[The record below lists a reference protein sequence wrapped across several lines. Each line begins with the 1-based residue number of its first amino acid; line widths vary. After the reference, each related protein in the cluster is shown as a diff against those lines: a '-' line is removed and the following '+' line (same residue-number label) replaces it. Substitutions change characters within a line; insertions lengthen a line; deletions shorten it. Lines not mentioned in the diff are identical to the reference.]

1 MKKLFCILLSIA
13 FIFCLSSCSE
23 KNSEKD
29 KTKVEST
36 QSKVIQYYENCI
48 FTNLKTF
55 TEITDVELV
64 SSKEELR
71 VAICTYKVNDVEE
84 AEKYVRYL
92 VEEYGFAADTE
103 EDSDEGESIYVYND
117 YELTITQEETADGI
131 TVTVTYPYDEDTL
144 NAKKEEVYQECLKL
158 FSEEKYAETLEYCEE
173 NAIGEY
179 KDFLKIW
186 NYCEARLMLEE
197 DEFFYSEVIDNLSD
211 ASGLND
217 ADALKAELEEEL
229 KIIEGVYYYKRS
241 GDWLITNYYCI
252 ISGGKAA
259 MELEKNELDMDDSV
273 FYTHDVLKIKLLD
286 ADGNPIL
293 NEDGSPAW
301 AIGIGSKYTSSSS
314 LKCEYKCTMTDIGMK
329 IQVFGKIQAFE
340 GSYKKISETV
350 PAAAR

>member
-1 MKKLFCILLSIA
+1 MKKLVCILLSMALILG
-13 FIFCLSSCSE
+13 LSSCSE
-23 KNSEKD
+23 KNSEED

-36 QSKVIQYYENCI
+36 QSKAIQYYENCI

-55 TEITDVELV
+55 TEITGVELV
-64 SSKEELR
+64 SSEEELKA
-71 VAICTYKVNDVEE
+71 AICTYNANDVED
-84 AEKYVRYL
+84 AEKYERYL

-103 EDSDEGESIYVYND
+103 GEPDEGESLYVYND
-117 YELTITQEETADGI
+117 YELIITQEETADGI

-158 FSEEKYAETLEYCEE
+158 FGEEKYAETLEYCKG

-186 NYCEARLMLEE
+186 NYCEASLMLEE

-211 ASGLND
+211 ASGLKD
-217 ADALKAELEEEL
+217 ADVLKAELEEEL
-229 KIIEGVYYYKRS
+229 KSIEGVYYYKRS

-259 MELEKNELDMDDSV
+259 MELKENKLDMDDSV
-273 FYTHDVLKIKLLD
+273 FYLYDVLKIKLLD

-301 AIGIGSKYTSSSS
+301 AVGIGHRHTSNSL
-314 LKCEYKCTMTDIGMK
+314 LKCEYKCTMTDSGMK
-329 IQVFGKIQAFE
+329 IQVFGTVQAFE
-340 GSYKKISETV
+340 GTYKKISETV
-350 PAAAR
+350 PAAR